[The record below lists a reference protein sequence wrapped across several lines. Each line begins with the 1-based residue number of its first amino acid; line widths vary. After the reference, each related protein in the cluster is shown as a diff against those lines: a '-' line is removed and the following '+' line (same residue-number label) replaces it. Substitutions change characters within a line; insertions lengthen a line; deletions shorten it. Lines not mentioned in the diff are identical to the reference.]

1 MREREVEFV
10 RVVGW
15 LFCECKNEFRVYVH
29 KLSNRE
35 RERELVC
42 WYRGG
47 AHLYTHN
54 TSEKKKKK
62 KKK

>member
-35 RERELVC
+35 RERES

-62 KKK
+62 KKKKK